1 MATTFAETAIR
12 FVADGTSLN
21 SSLAGIE
28 RTVGAAAGRMAS
40 AVKTSMLAL
49 SGAVAAGA
57 ATFAVL
63 VKASANAGDELA
75 KLSQRVAI
83 NVETLSGYKV
93 AADLAGVSLQDFGTA
108 LQLAS
113 RNLVEASRGTGAAAD
128 AFAALGIR
136 VTDGAGK
143 IKTAEQIK
151 LEVADRF
158 AQMDDGAQKTA
169 LAMDIFGKS
178 GAGMIPLL
186 NQGSAAIAAQRKEAE
201 LLGVTWTTSQAKLAE
216 EFNDNLT
223 RLWTGLTGFRDLV
236 VQQLLPFLSE
246 AVADLV
252 ARMKAFA
259 ASGELKAWAIR
270 TAEAIIDGFV
280 SAAKATA
287 SLAQAAFVV
296 VDGMRAMMAA
306 VRVVESGFETAVGGM
321 LRALEK
327 LLAGLAWWA
336 ELWGDPWSK
345 GLREAETAVRGW
357 ADTFSQAGAQAA
369 DAAVGWWD
377 AIANGNAT
385 AQKLADG
392 ADALAE
398 KFRLWA
404 ETAKATSAEAG
415 TTIGQNA
422 AKVGQQI
429 FQAAKDQVK
438 GLDEAFKA
446 LKARG
451 EASLQ
456 EEFDYLQRRAE
467 LFRAGSAERIQAE
480 AEAFKFAREM
490 ADQLFA
496 HQKAMGLKSLQD
508 EIDRAKQKAAA
519 AKAGSAE
526 RMKAEEDVVKKEE
539 ELRTKRQNAALGILG
554 EVKERLEAKGYGT
567 GYITAADVQREMGEL
582 QAERASKSAE
592 ARRFAAGG
600 GMSLEEAIAGYQ
612 AAGQLGQAQAQ
623 QRELGGVGEI
633 LAGGA
638 QVAAGPLTRELGRL
652 GEAITTPDYW
662 ETAGTGMTEG
672 IDRALEAGYSALDAG
687 LSKME
692 ARIDNFSTRTGQSI
706 YANIEEYLVR
716 RIMGQLDRN

>member
-1 MATTFAETAIR
+1 
-12 FVADGTSLN
+12 
-21 SSLAGIE
+21 
-28 RTVGAAAGRMAS
+28 
-40 AVKTSMLAL
+40 
-49 SGAVAAGA
+49 
-57 ATFAVL
+57 
-63 VKASANAGDELA
+63 
-75 KLSQRVAI
+75 
-83 NVETLSGYKV
+83 
-93 AADLAGVSLQDFGTA
+93 
-108 LQLAS
+108 
-113 RNLVEASRGTGAAAD
+113 
-128 AFAALGIR
+128 
-136 VTDGAGK
+136 
-143 IKTAEQIK
+143 
-151 LEVADRF
+151 
-158 AQMDDGAQKTA
+158 
-169 LAMDIFGKS
+169 
-178 GAGMIPLL
+178 
-186 NQGSAAIAAQRKEAE
+186 
-201 LLGVTWTTSQAKLAE
+201 
-216 EFNDNLT
+216 
-223 RLWTGLTGFRDLV
+223 
-236 VQQLLPFLSE
+236 
-246 AVADLV
+246 
-252 ARMKAFA
+252 MKAFA

-539 ELRTKRQNAALGILG
+539 ELRNKRQAAALGILG
-554 EVKERLEAKGYGT
+554 EVKERLEAKGYTEGDL
-567 GYITAADVQREMGEL
+567 ITRDMVERELFDL
-582 QAERASKSAE
+582 QAERGRAAAKAQ
-592 ARRFAAGG
+592 RFAAGG
-600 GMSLEEAIAGYQ
+600 GETLGDVVAGYQ
-612 AAGQLGQAQAQ
+612 AAGQLSQAQAQ

-638 QVAAGPLTRELGRL
+638 QVAA
-652 GEAITTPDYW
+652 PDYW
-662 ETAGTGMTEG
+662 EKAGTGMAEG
-672 IDRALEAGYSALDAG
+672 YGRAMEEAFASVDTGLAKIEERVNVSSSRTAQTIYSNL
-687 LSKME
+687 
-692 ARIDNFSTRTGQSI
+692 
-706 YANIEEYLVR
+706 EEYLVR